1 MSEYKVIKINDRDIA
16 DQKTIIYQGTSKE
29 AINPNNPLKS
39 SGFGDD
45 WLQNAKLM
53 NN

>member
-1 MSEYKVIKINDRDIA
+1 KTYELLNDQGDPTG
-16 DQKTIIYQGTSKE
+16 QKTIIYQGTSKE

>member
-1 MSEYKVIKINDRDIA
+1 
-16 DQKTIIYQGTSKE
+16 YQGTSKE

-45 WLQNAKLM
+45 
-53 NN
+53 

>member
-1 MSEYKVIKINDRDIA
+1 MMREIQLVQKI
-16 DQKTIIYQGTSKE
+16 IIYQGTSKE

-45 WLQNAKLM
+45 WLQNAKI
-53 NN
+53 NE

>member
-1 MSEYKVIKINDRDIA
+1 
-16 DQKTIIYQGTSKE
+16 
-29 AINPNNPLKS
+29 NPNNPLKS